1 MIEKQMTFI
10 YSVTPLLFVLSPK
23 SSRTVFLEEADYKP
37 LFPLLN
43 SNRNHIKC
51 FGGEQFR
58 LHFMRFF
65 LTIAHVSGK
74 ELQTD
79 DTISRSPVSEE
90 DDSREEAFH
99 HKVKAF
105 VKTVVRISPST
116 GSEER
121 LRLT

>member
-1 MIEKQMTFI
+1 MTI
-10 YSVTPLLFVLSPK
+10 IQYVTPLLLILSPK
-23 SSRTVFLEEADYKP
+23 SSRTIFLVEADYKP
-37 LFPLLN
+37 LVLLLN

-79 DTISRSPVSEE
+79 DTISRAPVSEG
-90 DDSREEAFH
+90 DNSREEAFH

-105 VKTVVRISPST
+105 VKAVVRISPST
-116 GSEER
+116 DSEER
-121 LRLT
+121 I

>member
-1 MIEKQMTFI
+1 MTFI
-10 YSVTPLLFVLSPK
+10 QYVTPLLLILSPK
-23 SSRTVFLEEADYKP
+23 SSRIILLVETDYKP
-37 LFPLLN
+37 LVPLLN

-51 FGGEQFR
+51 FGGEKFR

-79 DTISRSPVSEE
+79 DTISRAPVSEE
-90 DDSREEAFH
+90 DDSREEAFY

-105 VKTVVRISPST
+105 VKAVVRISLSKD
-116 GSEER
+116 SEER